1 MRPTNWMEPQS
12 LVSRSKSTWPDPR
25 TLRLG
30 VEDIAPVVAAMEE
43 VVEVDSG
50 RDVEEDVDVEAMEDI
65 IVMELVMI
73 EEADSRRGVM
83 EVVEGAEAT
92 VEEGVEV
99 TENGTTGIEEM
110 EDIMEATSPPDKM
123 RDIKRRERL
132 EYSFELSGRHYT
144 LYTILLCGF
153 WTFSNISYHYCSLR
167 FAFRTKYY
175 SFGIY

>member
-65 IVMELVMI
+65 IVMELVMVSYQSI
-73 EEADSRRGVM
+73 SR
-83 EVVEGAEAT
+83 
-92 VEEGVEV
+92 
-99 TENGTTGIEEM
+99 
-110 EDIMEATSPPDKM
+110 
-123 RDIKRRERL
+123 
-132 EYSFELSGRHYT
+132 
-144 LYTILLCGF
+144 
-153 WTFSNISYHYCSLR
+153 
-167 FAFRTKYY
+167 
-175 SFGIY
+175 

>member
-1 MRPTNWMEPQS
+1 M
-12 LVSRSKSTWPDPR
+12 
-25 TLRLG
+25 
-30 VEDIAPVVAAMEE
+30 VVASETDE
-43 VVEVDSG
+43 
-50 RDVEEDVDVEAMEDI
+50 EEDVDVEVMEEMEDI

-73 EEADSRRGVM
+73 EEADSRRGDM

-92 VEEGVEV
+92 VEVGVEV

-110 EDIMEATSPPDKM
+110 EDTMEATSPPAKM
-123 RDIKRRERL
+123 RDIKRGERL